1 MASLTLESNEHDLN
15 AADSQNGSV
24 ERTAFYLTSGD
35 APLLA
40 WLHTARQTGH
50 VDHGVVICAPVGF
63 EQLHS
68 QRTLR
73 HLADALARQGIPV
86 LRFDWHGTGD
96 SSGSDADPARRAAW
110 QNNVRDAVA
119 WLRTQL
125 GCQRVSVVGLRMGAT
140 LAVEALGEHECDNLV
155 LWAPVT
161 CGKGYMRQMQAI
173 EKMAELRPR
182 PDDAA
187 AGDVEAAGFLV
198 TEQTAEGFLKSNVL
212 RREFTCAQALVVG
225 PADKRLVERF
235 EQLEIPVTSI
245 SPPGFVEMMAEPH
258 FSQVPHQAVQE
269 IAGWLSQQIERSPK
283 ADLSIAL
290 KDLGPGTATVLPHAG
305 ETAIREHVWRFGG
318 EFELFGILSE
328 PNDPAPGLPTIVLL
342 NCGAANH
349 VGPGR
354 VNVELSRHLAS
365 IGFPTLRIDACGL
378 GDSVLINP
386 LTFYWQDGMPFDASA
401 AIKLMQEQS
410 TTPEPL
416 AEPTGFWSRLQSA
429 AKCVLGRNPSDANLD
444 GSAAVVED
452 DEKVAAPL
460 GHPPENN
467 LSADLARLARTKRQ
481 LAMFL
486 AENDPGLAVMKY
498 HAPRAVKQWL
508 DSSALRLTMIDG
520 GDHTFSRR
528 VPRRKLLSAVGKDLL
543 SRYQTSG

>member
-1 MASLTLESNEHDLN
+1 
-15 AADSQNGSV
+15 
-24 ERTAFYLTSGD
+24 
-35 APLLA
+35 
-40 WLHTARQTGH
+40 
-50 VDHGVVICAPVGF
+50 
-63 EQLHS
+63 
-68 QRTLR
+68 
-73 HLADALARQGIPV
+73 

-140 LAVEALGEHECDNLV
+140 LAVESLGEHECDNLV

-173 EKMAELRPR
+173 EQMAELRPR

-198 TEQTAEGFLKSNVL
+198 TGQTAEGFLKSNIL
-212 RREFTCAQALVVG
+212 RREFTCAQALVAG

-245 SPPGFVEMMAEPH
+245 SPPGFAEMMAEPH

-269 IAGWLSQQIERSPK
+269 IAGWLSQQIERSPT
-283 ADLSIAL
+283 AELSIAL

-305 ETAIREHVWRFGG
+305 ATAIREHVWRFGG
-318 EFELFGILSE
+318 ELELFGILSE
-328 PNDPAPGLPTIVLL
+328 PNEPVPGLPTIVLL

-354 VNVELSRHLAS
+354 LNVELSRHLAS
-365 IGFPTLRIDACGL
+365 IGFPTLRIDAYGL
-378 GDSVLINP
+378 GDSVAARLADENNPYPATIFRDVQLAMNELRVRAGAERFVLMGLCSGAYAAFQSAVQLAEPAFVESVLINP

-401 AIKLMQEQS
+401 AIKLMQEQG

-429 AKCVLGRNPSDANLD
+429 AKCVLRRNPSGANLD
-444 GSAAVVED
+444 GSAATVED
-452 DEKVAAPL
+452 DEKLAAPL
-460 GHPPENN
+460 GHPSENN
-467 LSADLARLARTKRQ
+467 LSADLARLTRTKRQ

-508 DSSALRLTMIDG
+508 DSGALRLTMIDG

-528 VPRRKLLSAVGKDLL
+528 VPRRKLLSAVGEYLL